1 MPDSASAQGS
11 YVGSR
16 RNTTFHQDTAVP
28 SATDATFLSLLGPF
42 RLQVGSR
49 EVQLPAGAQRVTAL
63 LALQGR
69 MSRSRLA
76 GTLWPESA
84 EDRALASL
92 RTAIWRVNQ
101 AVPGLVSATTAVAGL
116 APSVVVD
123 VRNLVRQ
130 ARVALQDAPSST
142 VPLHYLPGDAPREL
156 LPDWEEEWL
165 SNERERLRQLQ
176 LHLQEALAER
186 LTSEGR
192 FGLALEVALAAL
204 RLDVLRESAHRSVI
218 RIHLA
223 EGNISEARRA
233 YATCRQVLREELGVS
248 PTPATASM
256 LTLPPEPHA

>member
-1 MPDSASAQGS
+1 MPDRASAHGS
-11 YVGSR
+11 SVDSR
-16 RNTTFHQDTAVP
+16 RIGTDHHGQMAPF
-28 SATDATFLSLLGPF
+28 ATDATSLTLLGAF

-49 EVQLPAGAQRVTAL
+49 EVRLPAGAQRMTAL

-76 GTLWPESA
+76 GTLWPDST

-101 AVPGLVSATTAVAGL
+101 AVPGLVATTTAEAGL
-116 APSVVVD
+116 AASVVVD
-123 VRNLVRQ
+123 VETLVRR
-130 ARVALQDAPSST
+130 ARAALQETPSSLA
-142 VPLHYLPGDAPREL
+142 PLQHMLGDAREL

-165 SNERERLRQLQ
+165 SGERERLRQLQ
-176 LHLQEALAER
+176 LHLQESLAER

-192 FGLALEVALAAL
+192 FGLALEVALATL

-223 EGNISEARRA
+223 EGNIGEARRA
-233 YATCRQVLREELGVS
+233 YATCRQVLRQELGVS

-256 LTLPPEPHA
+256 LTLPSDTHP